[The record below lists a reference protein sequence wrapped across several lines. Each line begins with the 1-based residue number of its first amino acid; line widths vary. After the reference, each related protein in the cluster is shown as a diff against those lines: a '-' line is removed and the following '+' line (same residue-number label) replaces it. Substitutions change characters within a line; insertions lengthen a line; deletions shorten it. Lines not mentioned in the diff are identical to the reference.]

1 MGLLDLIKHM
11 LGLAELPVGQP
22 PMAQMTIISS
32 ESATQT
38 SESQSS
44 QARG

>member
-1 MGLLDLIKHM
+1 MGLFDLLKQA
-11 LGLAELPVGQP
+11 LSSEDQPVTP
-22 PMAQMTIISS
+22 SVAAITIISS
-32 ESATQT
+32 APATQT

>member
-1 MGLLDLIKHM
+1 MGLFDVLKQV
-11 LGLAELPVGQP
+11 LGVWDEPVTPSVAEI
-22 PMAQMTIISS
+22 TIISS
-32 ESATQT
+32 EPATQT